1 MCLASV
7 YGKRDSEE
15 ETLILK
21 NVTKVIIEGEDITLY
36 DIIGLPTKI
45 KGVVTEVDLMDSIV
59 KIRQTD

>member
-21 NVTKVIIEGEDITLY
+21 NVTKVLIDGEDITLY

>member
-7 YGKRDSEE
+7 YGKRESED
-15 ETLILK
+15 ETLLLK
-21 NVTKVIIEGEDITLY
+21 NVTKVLIDGEDITLY